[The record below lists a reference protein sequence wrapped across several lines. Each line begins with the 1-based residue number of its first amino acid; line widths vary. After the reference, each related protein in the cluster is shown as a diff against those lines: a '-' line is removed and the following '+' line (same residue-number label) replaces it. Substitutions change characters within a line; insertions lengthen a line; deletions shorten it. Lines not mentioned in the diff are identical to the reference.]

1 MTRCVPRGATAQGHK
16 ALAIAIACD
25 AQVEAMVAQT
35 VAALGR
41 LDAAYNNSLNTAY
54 LPYPLMGCMSSVNCR
69 LVIGNAPW
77 RLGQIAC

>member
-16 ALAIAIACD
+16 ALAIACD
-25 AQVEAMVAQT
+25 AQVEAM

-77 RLGQIAC
+77 RLRQMAC